1 MRTTG
6 FRSMVLYL
14 LLAAFLGGLGYL
26 LVNVVLHGGQWAMQ
40 PYNGHVYAGNSTVT
54 LGDISDRD
62 GNVLRRSI
70 IWCDQRTG
78 AECEEIT
85 RRVGKERLI
94 EITAN
99 PALTG
104 FTAGK
109 ILWGAPP

>member
-54 LGDISDRD
+54 LGDISDRE
-62 GNVLRRSI
+62 GNVLATTQDGTR
-70 IWCDQRTG
+70 
-78 AECEEIT
+78 IT
-85 RRVGKERLI
+85 VRMKLC
-94 EITAN
+94 
-99 PALTG
+99 
-104 FTAGK
+104 AG
-109 ILWGAPP
+109 PCCTP